1 MARIEKKLLGQSL
14 LAEGLATKEQL
25 QAVMQEQKKTSNTLG
40 FTLIQQKILTE
51 QQLLDFL
58 VNKCGFSYANL
69 RNYVIDPAIVKLIPE
84 DIARKYHC
92 IAILRVKGAIT
103 VAMLDPLDSFVIENL
118 EYQTACKVKPLVSP
132 LSEIQTAL

>member
-1 MARIEKKLLGQSL
+1 MARVEKKLLFQSL
-14 LAEGLATKEQL
+14 VSEGLATEDQL
-25 QAVMQEQKKTSNTLG
+25 KAVLQEQKKTSNTFG
-40 FTLIQQKILTE
+40 YTLIQQKILTE
-51 QQLLDFL
+51 QQFLEFL

-92 IAILRVKGAIT
+92 IAILRVKGQIT

-118 EYQTACKVKPLVSP
+118 EYQTVFHLMEKLGV
-132 LSEIQTAL
+132 

>member
-14 LAEGLATKEQL
+14 ISEGLATKEQL

-40 FTLIQQKILTE
+40 YTLIQQKILTE

-84 DIARKYHC
+84 DIARKYHVYNDEVVK
-92 IAILRVKGAIT
+92 IIKQMLAI
-103 VAMLDPLDSFVIENL
+103 
-118 EYQTACKVKPLVSP
+118 
-132 LSEIQTAL
+132 